1 MEAWAKTAAS
11 KREQFSYKSL
21 VDKDEIGEGGFT
33 VIFTARLLSSDS
45 AKIVVKK
52 LLASDKEARKA
63 LVKEAWIINKLWHP
77 NGVEFKGICTDKY
90 ALLLEY
96 VHFDFTSLGL
106 KVSTHSLADFSAICE
121 QSSCEGMDASGL
133 KYLHDNNITQSWAI
147 VWLQLNL

>member
-1 MEAWAKTAAS
+1 MSLFGSLGKTAAS

-33 VIFTARLLSSDS
+33 VIFTARLSSSDL

-63 LVKEAWIINKLWHP
+63 LVKEAWIINKLRHP

-121 QSSCEGMDASGL
+121 PDWKVC
-133 KYLHDNNITQSWAI
+133 KLHTRDKNFHEFLRA
-147 VWLQLNL
+147 